1 MNRSTIVAGLVLF
14 AAVWWLA
21 ERPRE
26 EIACCIVGSMLIDP
40 STARV
45 TDAVDRSADFANGLE
60 VLPSSLPAYDDAV
73 FLDGGKTALVTGH
86 DGRIWR
92 VDIATNSVRP
102 IADVPLMAWGI
113 HEVPGDPHHVY
124 FCSAATYEDEPTG
137 EAAGLYRLDMDT
149 GTVEPLAL
157 KVPDTLID
165 RQGPVVYADGD
176 SKAPEL
182 KADGSG
188 WPSRAI
194 VVCDNLEVSE
204 DGRRIYFSEPFSYK
218 DATLGD
224 ALDEAIALSPNGRLW
239 RYDLDSGTTRLI
251 AEGFHFI
258 NGIVYDLHPGKARE
272 ESVLVT
278 QTSLF
283 RVSRLYVGGPKAGT
297 AEVAIDGLP
306 GTPDGIDRDAQ
317 GRLWLAMFAD
327 RGRLLTWVHAH
338 ARLKPLVMR
347 LPTRLLLSQAQRTG
361 VVVLSPD
368 GSTPLYSAF
377 YQGPTLFSIASAVPA
392 PSGIYLANV
401 AFGKPDGT
409 QQSGIQRLR
418 WPAQFQETDSRPR

>member
-1 MNRSTIVAGLVLF
+1 MKRSTVVAGVFLF
-14 AAVWWLA
+14 VVVWWLA
-21 ERPRE
+21 ETPRD
-26 EIACCIVGSMLIDP
+26 EIRCCIPGSMLIDP
-40 STARV
+40 ATARA
-45 TDAVDRSADFANGLE
+45 TDAVDRSAEFAAGLE

-92 VDIATNSVRP
+92 VDIAANSVAP

-113 HEVPGDPHHVY
+113 HEVPGDAHRVY
-124 FCSAATYEDEPTG
+124 VCAAATYQGEPTG
-137 EAAGLYRLDMDT
+137 EVPGLYRLDIDQ
-149 GTVEPLAL
+149 GTAEPLAL
-157 KVPDTLID
+157 KVPDTAID
-165 RQGPVVYADGD
+165 PRSSVVYSDED
-176 SKAPEL
+176 PRAPEL

-188 WPSRAI
+188 WAGRPIA
-194 VVCDNLEVSE
+194 VCDNLEVSQ
-204 DGRRIYFSEPFSYK
+204 DGRRIYFSEPFSYTN
-218 DATLGD
+218 ATLGD
-224 ALDEAIALSPNGRLW
+224 ALDEAIALAPNGRLW

-251 AEGFHFI
+251 AQGFHFI
-258 NGIVYDLHPGKARE
+258 NGVVYDLHPGKARE
-272 ESVLVT
+272 DSVLVT

-283 RVSRLYVGGPKAGT
+283 RVSRFYVGGPKAGT

-306 GTPDGIDRDAQ
+306 GTPDGIDRDAE
-317 GRLWLAMFAD
+317 GRLWLAMFAE

-338 ARLKPLVMR
+338 ARIKPLIMR
-347 LPTRLLLSQAQRTG
+347 LPTRLLLSQAQSTG

-377 YQGPTLFSIASAVPA
+377 YQGPMLFSIASAVPA

-401 AFGKPDGT
+401 AFGKPEGV

-418 WPAQFQETDSRPR
+418 WPVQFQATDSPAR